1 MKPALNSLLLLSL
14 LAAPSFAQEAGN
26 RVNQGQ
32 QLQQGKDVSRRQPN
46 YPSSSTDSVTSEQ
59 PNLLVTQ
66 YQFIDAKVLTSL
78 ETREYVAVFGLS
90 QQADKVNDANRKLQ
104 EQVSA
109 FLQNLAPLGVRAEDT
124 YLDFVSQSRVYDFAM
139 KSSTARE
146 KLSGFQIKE
155 NLMIRYRDHTLLD
168 KIVPLAAQAGIF
180 DLIKVDYVTEDLSQV
195 RARMSAESQK
205 VIQEKQAAYASLG
218 IKLTPVSVA
227 MEAFDTFQP
236 AEAYNSYRAFETGT
250 VDDDYR
256 VVEQRKNSTVYF
268 DALSPGKF
276 DTVITPIGLEPRVQA
291 TYYLRVKYFVSEHT
305 SVVTPK
311 TDSKTL

>member
-14 LAAPSFAQEAGN
+14 LAAPGIAQESGN

-46 YPSSSTDSVTSEQ
+46 YPSSNTDSVTSEQ

-104 EQVSA
+104 EQVNA

-124 YLDFVSQSRVYDFAM
+124 YLDFVSQSRVYDFAV

-195 RARMSAESQK
+195 RARMLAESQK
-205 VIQEKQAAYASLG
+205 VIQEKQATYANLG

-236 AEAYNSYRAFETGT
+236 AEAYNSYALLRRHGGRRLSLSRTAKEQ
-250 VDDDYR
+250 YR
-256 VVEQRKNSTVYF
+256 LFRTLFRPASSTRSSHPSV
-268 DALSPGKF
+268 SS
-276 DTVITPIGLEPRVQA
+276 RVSRRR
-291 TYYLRVKYFVSEHT
+291 TTFG
-305 SVVTPK
+305 
-311 TDSKTL
+311 